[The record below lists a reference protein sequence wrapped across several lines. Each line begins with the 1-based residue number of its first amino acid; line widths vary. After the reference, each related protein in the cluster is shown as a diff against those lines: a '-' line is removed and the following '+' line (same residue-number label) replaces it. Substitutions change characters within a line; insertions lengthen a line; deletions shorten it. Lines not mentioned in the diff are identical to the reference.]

1 MDSDGSERWTS
12 RAGNAGGVKCRRGEQ
27 ALGVGSQRGVWEQAA
42 AKRRSK
48 ADRAAAGGAGLPHL
62 ATEQT
67 VQSRRAGAGGAGST
81 PWVAS
86 GWDHGLL
93 GRSQGSGQKGGDGQ
107 HQPVAAYARGFLAA
121 RLVPFPADRFDTSKA
136 QFNPVTAGGGHLRK
150 PPLGHWGVGE

>member
-62 ATEQT
+62 ATT
-67 VQSRRAGAGGAGST
+67 DCGLGVG
-81 PWVAS
+81 
-86 GWDHGLL
+86 HGLL

-107 HQPVAAYARGFLAA
+107 HQPVAAYVRGFLAA

-136 QFNPVTAGGGHLRK
+136 QFNPVTAGGGASK
-150 PPLGHWGVGE
+150 EAPFGPLGCR